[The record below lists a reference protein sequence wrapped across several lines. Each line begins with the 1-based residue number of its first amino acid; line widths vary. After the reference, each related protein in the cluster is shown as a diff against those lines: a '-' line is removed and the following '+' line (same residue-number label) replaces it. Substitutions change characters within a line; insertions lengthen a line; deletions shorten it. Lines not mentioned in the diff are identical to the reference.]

1 MKNLTEK
8 NVGVSCGEWKVSDSA
23 RRTNPPWPCSS
34 PDERQATDLWLEDR
48 EGIRPKVHISSH
60 SSQPFSPSPACSSEV
75 ISSHKHP
82 ACEETSRY
90 FPALLCVSLTHTHR
104 IYPDKLPLV
113 LTASPLPGSLP
124 EISLPHPFAQPL
136 LYYKGWLP
144 CLSPP
149 PYQLPNIL
157 SAFWHIQ
164 DAQSM
169 FGTRFLKMIKCI
181 NTERGVPTP

>member
-82 ACEETSRY
+82 ACEQTSRY
-90 FPALLCVSLTHTHR
+90 FPALLCVSLTHTHTEST
-104 IYPDKLPLV
+104 
-113 LTASPLPGSLP
+113 LTSSHWSWQHHLFQEA
-124 EISLPHPFAQPL
+124 
-136 LYYKGWLP
+136 
-144 CLSPP
+144 
-149 PYQLPNIL
+149 
-157 SAFWHIQ
+157 
-164 DAQSM
+164 
-169 FGTRFLKMIKCI
+169 FLKSACPILLHNHYCIIKADFLVCHRHHI
-181 NTERGVPTP
+181 SSLISSVPSGTYKMLSQCLGLDF